1 MWILLNNKPVCVF
14 DIQTVSEILP
24 LKNDTFLLSKY
35 RGTVDDPLPK
45 LYPEEHREYR
55 KDMDEFDK
63 KIQEA
68 GNNASI
74 NKLRFNTDRLYGY
87 YFTVTFKDGT
97 TMYST
102 LYADEGTTTY
112 ARDCLLRKI
121 NRIVADLE
129 RITI

>member
-1 MWILLNNKPVCVF
+1 MSNT
-14 DIQTVSEILP
+14 QTVSEILT
-24 LKNDTFLLSKY
+24 LTNYVFIK
-35 RGTVDDPLPK
+35 PK
-45 LYPEEHREYR
+45 SLQQTLGNMFPKEYEEFC
-55 KDMDEFDK
+55 KDMNKFENEIIEANSNTSIK
-63 KIQEA
+63 KP
-68 GNNASI
+68 
-74 NKLRFNTDRLYGY
+74 RFNANRLYGY